1 MKRRHALGGIF
12 VASTLAVAG
21 LGVSLPG
28 FARGDNRREDD
39 RGPSGFGVEFSDCVE
54 SIGVGLAP
62 IEQVRALVPR
72 EFQLVGEGGA
82 VTPIV
87 VRTARCG
94 RIAVDGHR
102 PKAGTIVQVGAVIVP
117 PDSSG
122 DINNFTLWYYTSD
135 EELRPPPLERR
146 SACSACADDRLRV
159 RAGRGRWP
167 EPVPRP
173 RAQARPSDL
182 AARGDRGGIRHPCG
196 VVRGQ
201 LVGEGGREERED
213 EHEGARDFHRRRGS
227 LAQHAQASPLGRL
240 IGGDSMVFPV
250 LQQFNQFAGAQM
262 EVSIAEP

>member
-1 MKRRHALGGIF
+1 MPEAI
-12 VASTLAVAG
+12 
-21 LGVSLPG
+21 
-28 FARGDNRREDD
+28 NRREDD

-135 EELRPPPLERR
+135 AELARCLSSVGVPAQHVPTIDYEYEPGEAGGP
-146 SACSACADDRLRV
+146 SPFRV
-159 RAGRGRWP
+159 R
-167 EPVPRP
+167 VPRP
-173 RAQARPSDL
+173 GHPTLRLEGTVVASDIPSGSFEANWWVKAGERSVKMSTNVPEIFIGAADL
-182 AARGDRGGIRHPCG
+182 S
-196 VVRGQ
+196 
-201 LVGEGGREERED
+201 LST
-213 EHEGARDFHRRRGS
+213 RRR
-227 LAQHAQASPLGRL
+227 SPLGRL

-262 EVSIAEP
+262 EVSIVEP